1 MTSLYFIKAVLPK
14 MLKFPRLSLNQQTS
28 NIALHLS
35 AIVISVTLLVLNP
48 TEYERFSSD
57 RWNISIHDRDTLALQ
72 AKDCPNR
79 RIRDNSALYFFRQA
93 YRNKKIVVSDGDIIS
108 PRLLRN
114 TISATQA
121 HTLAV
126 KKRALEGLLDSG
138 LLYRSLPVFADPEGD
153 LDSANEIFLVFDNS
167 SERWLFLA
175 L

>member
-1 MTSLYFIKAVLPK
+1 MLLVYNLILGRKKVTSLYFIKAVLPK

-93 YRNKKIVVSDGDIIS
+93 
-108 PRLLRN
+108 
-114 TISATQA
+114 
-121 HTLAV
+121 
-126 KKRALEGLLDSG
+126 
-138 LLYRSLPVFADPEGD
+138 
-153 LDSANEIFLVFDNS
+153 
-167 SERWLFLA
+167 
-175 L
+175 